1 MRFSTI
7 FTVLACGAMTMAA
20 VISPVA
26 LAKRDVEV
34 EIVIGGLNDKCNEI
48 LPQFGLSPFP
58 LNWVI
63 EAMLTFVSKMV
74 AGMLSVPRVWSV
86 NLFRRSS
93 MRRASVSVLLV
104 NSPKKS
110 SS

>member
-34 EIVIGGLNDKCNEI
+34 SV
-48 LPQFGLSPFP
+48 
-58 LNWVI
+58 VI
-63 EAMLTFVSKMV
+63 ETLNGKCDDLIPQLGLFPFSWSRVRTMLT
-74 AGMLSVPRVWSV
+74 LYERQ
-86 NLFRRSS
+86 LLCRRLHGEH
-93 MRRASVSVLLV
+93 RW
-104 NSPKKS
+104 
-110 SS
+110 